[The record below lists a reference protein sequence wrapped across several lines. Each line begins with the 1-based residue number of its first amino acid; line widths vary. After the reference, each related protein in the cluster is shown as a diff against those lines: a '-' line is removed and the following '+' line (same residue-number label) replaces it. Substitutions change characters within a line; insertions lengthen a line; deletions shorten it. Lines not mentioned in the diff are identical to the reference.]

1 MNIQTS
7 VYFDSINK
15 IPDMLLTA
23 HQLGMAGIA
32 LTDHECLCG
41 HLKWLKAEEQL
52 KKDGKLPETFKAAL
66 GNEIYLVEDRNNI
79 EKYWHYIL
87 IAKNNEGHR
96 ALRELSSTAWY
107 YGFNSRGM
115 MRVPTQMDELEA
127 IVKKYPNS
135 LIATSACFRKGT
147 LVLTSNG
154 EKPIEE
160 ITDNDFI
167 LNRYGEWEKVNFP
180 THRNYNGVGK
190 KIYFVENPEPTI
202 CTENHEFLI
211 TTDNKIR
218 QYKLTGHN
226 PIQWIEA
233 KNLNT
238 RTGGTKH
245 ICLFPIKNIEY
256 THEDIIYEKE
266 WRYSLRKNNYKTKIK
281 IKSEIKITP
290 ELMRLFGLWLGDGS
304 ISVNPDKNLYR
315 VDISFSDE
323 EFDYYWNSFVKSA
336 SEEIGITWSIFRRE
350 AAHKVSIATSSVE
363 FVELFYYLFGNSKA
377 DTKHIPSR
385 LKHIS
390 KELDYNLFM
399 GYAFADGHFREREK
413 DGYKYGEMCVV
424 SISPKLI
431 KDFQDLLKTL
441 KIRSSITI
449 KDEYTSKDNVHHK
462 KSYYLSSSNIAWTK
476 INKKS
481 FIGNNDIII
490 SMNKAIQHDK
500 KKFIE
505 INGTTYKKVYIKS
518 ISSIALNEEVH
529 CLNVNSHSFCCN
541 GCIVHNCI
549 GGYIGNRVIALSRAE
564 QRENNE
570 NEINTLKKEIN
581 DFILWNKKLFGDDF
595 YCEIAAG
602 QSSDQRRFNERIKS
616 IARAYDLKIV
626 VGSDAHYLTAKERPL
641 HKAYL
646 NSKEG
651 EREIDQFYYDAH
663 MMDNDEAYENLKDF
677 YSEEEFIQM
686 CNNSMEIYN
695 KIEGYDLCHKPIIPE
710 AKVKEYPVLEE
721 YRDIDLKQYP
731 VIKKILKGNIQERY
745 WINQC
750 LTNLYEKKL
759 VNQEYLKRL
768 EIEADVIYT
777 IGEKIDDC
785 LFKYFN
791 TFHSLID
798 IFWDCGSIIPPGRGS
813 SVCYLSNYLMGIT
826 QLDPVKLDLPYFRFL
841 NKERVE
847 LPDIDVDVSPSK
859 RKAIFEVIRQ
869 QRGEINLLQVATFGT
884 EGTRQAIASAGRGY
898 RSEEYPDGLDV
909 ETTQY
914 LSGLIPQER
923 GFLPS
928 IHEVIYGNEEKGK
941 RPIQAFIDEVNKY
954 PGLLE
959 IIEGIE
965 GLVCRR
971 GEHASGVMI
980 YNNSPFETNAIMRS
994 PNGDLTTQFE
1004 LHDSDQ
1010 MGK

>member
-1 MNIQTS
+1 
-7 VYFDSINK
+7 
-15 IPDMLLTA
+15 MLLTA

-41 HLKWLKAEEQL
+41 HLKWLKTVEQL
-52 KKDGKLPETFKAAL
+52 KEEGKLPKNFKAAL

-127 IVKKYPNS
+127 IVKKYPDS
-135 LIATSACFRKGT
+135 LIATNA
-147 LVLTSNG
+147 
-154 EKPIEE
+154 
-160 ITDNDFI
+160 
-167 LNRYGEWEKVNFP
+167 
-180 THRNYNGVGK
+180 
-190 KIYFVENPEPTI
+190 
-202 CTENHEFLI
+202 
-211 TTDNKIR
+211 
-218 QYKLTGHN
+218 
-226 PIQWIEA
+226 
-233 KNLNT
+233 
-238 RTGGTKH
+238 
-245 ICLFPIKNIEY
+245 
-256 THEDIIYEKE
+256 
-266 WRYSLRKNNYKTKIK
+266 
-281 IKSEIKITP
+281 
-290 ELMRLFGLWLGDGS
+290 
-304 ISVNPDKNLYR
+304 
-315 VDISFSDE
+315 
-323 EFDYYWNSFVKSA
+323 
-336 SEEIGITWSIFRRE
+336 
-350 AAHKVSIATSSVE
+350 
-363 FVELFYYLFGNSKA
+363 
-377 DTKHIPSR
+377 
-385 LKHIS
+385 
-390 KELDYNLFM
+390 
-399 GYAFADGHFREREK
+399 
-413 DGYKYGEMCVV
+413 
-424 SISPKLI
+424 
-431 KDFQDLLKTL
+431 
-441 KIRSSITI
+441 
-449 KDEYTSKDNVHHK
+449 
-462 KSYYLSSSNIAWTK
+462 
-476 INKKS
+476 
-481 FIGNNDIII
+481 
-490 SMNKAIQHDK
+490 
-500 KKFIE
+500 
-505 INGTTYKKVYIKS
+505 
-518 ISSIALNEEVH
+518 
-529 CLNVNSHSFCCN
+529 
-541 GCIVHNCI
+541 CI
-549 GGYIGNRVIALSRAE
+549 GGYIGNRVIALSKAE
-564 QRENNE
+564 QKEHNE
-570 NEINTLKKEIN
+570 NEINVLKKEIN
-581 DFILWNKKLFGDDF
+581 NFILWNKKLFGNDF

-602 QSSDQRRFNERIKS
+602 QSSDQRRFNERIKN

-626 VGSDAHYLTAKERPL
+626 IGSDAHYLTAKERPL

-677 YSEEEFIQM
+677 YSEEEFVQM

-695 KIEGYDLCHKPIIPE
+695 KIEGYNLCHKPIIPE
-710 AKVKEYPVLEE
+710 AEVKEYPVLEE
-721 YRDIDLKQYP
+721 YRNINLKQYP

-791 TFHSLID
+791 TFQSLID
-798 IFWDCGSIIPPGRGS
+798 IFWNCGSIIPPGRGS

>member
-1 MNIQTS
+1 
-7 VYFDSINK
+7 
-15 IPDMLLTA
+15 MLLTA

-52 KKDGKLPETFKAAL
+52 KKEGKLPENFKAAL
-66 GNEIYLVEDRNNI
+66 GNEIYLVEDRSNI

-127 IVKKYPNS
+127 IVKKYPDS
-135 LIATSACFRKGT
+135 LIATNA
-147 LVLTSNG
+147 
-154 EKPIEE
+154 
-160 ITDNDFI
+160 
-167 LNRYGEWEKVNFP
+167 
-180 THRNYNGVGK
+180 
-190 KIYFVENPEPTI
+190 
-202 CTENHEFLI
+202 
-211 TTDNKIR
+211 
-218 QYKLTGHN
+218 
-226 PIQWIEA
+226 
-233 KNLNT
+233 
-238 RTGGTKH
+238 
-245 ICLFPIKNIEY
+245 
-256 THEDIIYEKE
+256 
-266 WRYSLRKNNYKTKIK
+266 
-281 IKSEIKITP
+281 
-290 ELMRLFGLWLGDGS
+290 
-304 ISVNPDKNLYR
+304 
-315 VDISFSDE
+315 
-323 EFDYYWNSFVKSA
+323 
-336 SEEIGITWSIFRRE
+336 
-350 AAHKVSIATSSVE
+350 
-363 FVELFYYLFGNSKA
+363 
-377 DTKHIPSR
+377 
-385 LKHIS
+385 
-390 KELDYNLFM
+390 
-399 GYAFADGHFREREK
+399 
-413 DGYKYGEMCVV
+413 
-424 SISPKLI
+424 
-431 KDFQDLLKTL
+431 
-441 KIRSSITI
+441 
-449 KDEYTSKDNVHHK
+449 
-462 KSYYLSSSNIAWTK
+462 
-476 INKKS
+476 
-481 FIGNNDIII
+481 
-490 SMNKAIQHDK
+490 
-500 KKFIE
+500 
-505 INGTTYKKVYIKS
+505 
-518 ISSIALNEEVH
+518 
-529 CLNVNSHSFCCN
+529 
-541 GCIVHNCI
+541 CI
-549 GGYIGNRVIALSRAE
+549 GGYIGNRVIALSKAE
-564 QRENNE
+564 QKENNE

-581 DFILWNKKLFGDDF
+581 NFILWNKKLFGDDF

-602 QSSDQRRFNERIKS
+602 QSSDQRRFNERIKN

-626 VGSDAHYLTAKERPL
+626 IGSDAHYLTAKERPL

-663 MMDNDEAYENLKDF
+663 MMDNNEAYENLKDF

-731 VIKKILKGNIQERY
+731 VIKKILKGNIQEKY

-791 TFHSLID
+791 TFQSLID
-798 IFWDCGSIIPPGRGS
+798 IFWNCGSIIPPGRGS

>member
-1 MNIQTS
+1 
-7 VYFDSINK
+7 
-15 IPDMLLTA
+15 MLLTA

-115 MRVPTQMDELEA
+115 MRVPTQMNELEA

-135 LIATSACFRKGT
+135 LIATNA
-147 LVLTSNG
+147 
-154 EKPIEE
+154 
-160 ITDNDFI
+160 
-167 LNRYGEWEKVNFP
+167 
-180 THRNYNGVGK
+180 
-190 KIYFVENPEPTI
+190 
-202 CTENHEFLI
+202 
-211 TTDNKIR
+211 
-218 QYKLTGHN
+218 
-226 PIQWIEA
+226 
-233 KNLNT
+233 
-238 RTGGTKH
+238 
-245 ICLFPIKNIEY
+245 
-256 THEDIIYEKE
+256 
-266 WRYSLRKNNYKTKIK
+266 
-281 IKSEIKITP
+281 
-290 ELMRLFGLWLGDGS
+290 
-304 ISVNPDKNLYR
+304 
-315 VDISFSDE
+315 
-323 EFDYYWNSFVKSA
+323 
-336 SEEIGITWSIFRRE
+336 
-350 AAHKVSIATSSVE
+350 
-363 FVELFYYLFGNSKA
+363 
-377 DTKHIPSR
+377 
-385 LKHIS
+385 
-390 KELDYNLFM
+390 
-399 GYAFADGHFREREK
+399 
-413 DGYKYGEMCVV
+413 
-424 SISPKLI
+424 
-431 KDFQDLLKTL
+431 
-441 KIRSSITI
+441 
-449 KDEYTSKDNVHHK
+449 
-462 KSYYLSSSNIAWTK
+462 
-476 INKKS
+476 
-481 FIGNNDIII
+481 
-490 SMNKAIQHDK
+490 
-500 KKFIE
+500 
-505 INGTTYKKVYIKS
+505 
-518 ISSIALNEEVH
+518 
-529 CLNVNSHSFCCN
+529 
-541 GCIVHNCI
+541 CI
-549 GGYIGNRVIALSRAE
+549 GGIVGNRVIALSRAE
-564 QRENNE
+564 QKENNE

-791 TFHSLID
+791 TFQSLID

-928 IHEVIYGNEEKGK
+928 IHEVIYGSEEKGK

-954 PGLLE
+954 PRLLE

>member
-1 MNIQTS
+1 
-7 VYFDSINK
+7 
-15 IPDMLLTA
+15 MLLTA

-115 MRVPTQMDELEA
+115 MRVPTQMNELEA

-135 LIATSACFRKGT
+135 LIATNA
-147 LVLTSNG
+147 
-154 EKPIEE
+154 
-160 ITDNDFI
+160 
-167 LNRYGEWEKVNFP
+167 
-180 THRNYNGVGK
+180 
-190 KIYFVENPEPTI
+190 
-202 CTENHEFLI
+202 
-211 TTDNKIR
+211 
-218 QYKLTGHN
+218 
-226 PIQWIEA
+226 
-233 KNLNT
+233 
-238 RTGGTKH
+238 
-245 ICLFPIKNIEY
+245 
-256 THEDIIYEKE
+256 
-266 WRYSLRKNNYKTKIK
+266 
-281 IKSEIKITP
+281 
-290 ELMRLFGLWLGDGS
+290 
-304 ISVNPDKNLYR
+304 
-315 VDISFSDE
+315 
-323 EFDYYWNSFVKSA
+323 
-336 SEEIGITWSIFRRE
+336 
-350 AAHKVSIATSSVE
+350 
-363 FVELFYYLFGNSKA
+363 
-377 DTKHIPSR
+377 
-385 LKHIS
+385 
-390 KELDYNLFM
+390 
-399 GYAFADGHFREREK
+399 
-413 DGYKYGEMCVV
+413 
-424 SISPKLI
+424 
-431 KDFQDLLKTL
+431 
-441 KIRSSITI
+441 
-449 KDEYTSKDNVHHK
+449 
-462 KSYYLSSSNIAWTK
+462 
-476 INKKS
+476 
-481 FIGNNDIII
+481 
-490 SMNKAIQHDK
+490 
-500 KKFIE
+500 
-505 INGTTYKKVYIKS
+505 
-518 ISSIALNEEVH
+518 
-529 CLNVNSHSFCCN
+529 
-541 GCIVHNCI
+541 CI
-549 GGYIGNRVIALSRAE
+549 GGIVGNRVIALSRAE
-564 QRENNE
+564 QKENNE

-791 TFHSLID
+791 TFQSLID

-928 IHEVIYGNEEKGK
+928 IHEVIYGSEEKGK